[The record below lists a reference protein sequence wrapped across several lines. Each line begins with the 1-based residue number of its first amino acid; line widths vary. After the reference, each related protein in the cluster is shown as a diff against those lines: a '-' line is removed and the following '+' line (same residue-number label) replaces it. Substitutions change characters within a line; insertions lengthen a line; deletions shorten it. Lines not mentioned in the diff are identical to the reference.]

1 MSNVTFAG
9 DDRFTIFQDFNR
21 KAGADLELP
30 WAKVDTSSA
39 GTPAADFSGDYPGEW
54 SMTMTSNSQEELV
67 GLDWDDYVGLDPEK
81 NLVFEAR
88 VKLTPAGG
96 AYASTERVLIGLASA
111 HNDDVDAIT
120 NSVWFRVGDAA
131 SMAVKIESD
140 DGTTNTDDQAGVEG
154 NGEAASVTSGSYSTY
169 RIEMGDLSNI
179 RFILDGELIG
189 TTSASALSSGLQPY
203 IVMEKDSGTD
213 QHVMVV
219 DYVRIT
225 GDRD

>member
-1 MSNVTFAG
+1 MNVSFAG
-9 DDRFTIFQDFNR
+9 DDRVVHFQDFNR
-21 KAGADLELP
+21 KAGAALELP
-30 WAKVDTSSA
+30 WASVDKSTTGAPTVSFT
-39 GTPAADFSGDYPGEW
+39 GNHPGEW
-54 SMTMTSNSQEELV
+54 SVTMTNNGQEEIT
-67 GLDWDDYVGLDPEK
+67 GLDWDGCLSLDPSK

-96 AYASTERVLIGLASA
+96 AFATSERAVIGLATA
-111 HNDDVDAIT
+111 HNDDLDAIT

-131 SMAVKIESD
+131 SMAVNVESD
-140 DGTTNTDDQAGVEG
+140 DGTTNTDDQTGLMG
-154 NGEAASVTSGSYSTY
+154 NGETASVDSGEYSTY

-189 TTSASALSSGLQPY
+189 TTSASALSTGLQPY
-203 IVMEKDSGTD
+203 IVIEKDSGTD

-219 DYVRIT
+219 DYVRIE